1 VYITLQGQGVDL
13 SDYPESDLQGVH
25 EMAVRRKDLC
35 RAGVLAT
42 VVVLAL
48 VGAWGSV
55 ATALPVH
62 YRWAVS
68 AQVRG
73 HKSVAGR
80 KRSPQARTAIVGGS
94 QIAISQAPWQVE
106 VFAEFQSG
114 NESSCGG
121 AILDSTHVVT
131 AAHCTF
137 DLERGE
143 PLPASALIVVGGT
156 AHMTAEEIKNN
167 PEVQARFVS
176 EIRVHPMFEF
186 SQGPGTSDDVAV
198 LTLKTPLSFGTS
210 VGQIALSSSEPQEG
224 VSTRLTGFGEQE
236 PEMEPDSFLYSLGM
250 TTSYPQRCGEEAD
263 AVFTCASSASGS
275 PCFGDVGS
283 VLTVG
288 EPATLIGLLD
298 AVSGAS
304 GKLCQ
309 PGADNQFVNLLAPEI
324 SDFLKGSSSPP
335 RAPRGGEGIRVH
347 GVPRAGNALTCEPGS
362 WTDASSFSY
371 GFVESTGAQM
381 LQFGPSS
388 TYELTAAD
396 VGRTIYC
403 EVQASSLGGTGVAR
417 TSALSAIEP
426 PLSSSPPP
434 PGPTMTPTPTE
445 SVASGN
451 VANGNVANNEE
462 PSSAVTSTVSLA
474 VANIPVE
481 QNGAAVLKL
490 ACVGDESCHGKL
502 TLEIKQSTKGKRDNG
517 KSHNLVV
524 GTASY
529 TISAGATASVTVHL
543 DGVGR
548 ALLRGGHGQ
557 LAAGLQISLAGVGQV
572 ETKTVRLVQKKLGKK
587 HK

>member
-1 VYITLQGQGVDL
+1 MDL
-13 SDYPESDLQGVH
+13 SDYPETAILQGVH
-25 EMAVRRKDLC
+25 EMTVRRTNLC
-35 RAGVLAT
+35 RAGVFAA

-48 VGAWGSV
+48 AGAWSSV
-55 ATALPVH
+55 AAALPVH

-68 AQVRG
+68 AQARG
-73 HKSVAGR
+73 HKSVVDHR
-80 KRSPQARTAIVGGS
+80 RSPQARAAIVGGS
-94 QIAISQAPWQVE
+94 QVAISQAPWQVE

-114 NESSCGG
+114 NENSCGG

-156 AHMTAEEIKNN
+156 AHLTAEEIKNN

-176 EIRVHPMFEF
+176 EVRVHPMFEF

-198 LTLKTPLSFGTS
+198 LTLKTPLSLGAS
-210 VGQIALSSSEPQEG
+210 VGPIALSPSEPPEG
-224 VSTRLTGFGEQE
+224 ASTRLTGFGEQE
-236 PEMEPDSFLYSLGM
+236 PEMEPDSFLYSLGL
-250 TTSYPQRCGEEAD
+250 TTSYPRRCGEEAD

-275 PCFGDVGS
+275 ACFGDVGS

-309 PGADNQFVNLLAPEI
+309 PGADNQFVNLVAPEI

-335 RAPRGGEGIRVH
+335 RAPRGGAGIRVH
-347 GVPRAGNALTCEPGS
+347 GVLMAGNALTCEPGS

-403 EVQASSLGGTGVAR
+403 EVQASGPGGTGVVR
-417 TSALSAIEP
+417 TSALRAIEP
-426 PLSSSPPP
+426 PLPSSSPPP
-434 PGPTMTPTPTE
+434 GPTTTPTPTE

-451 VANGNVANNEE
+451 AANSNVANNEE
-462 PSSAVTSTVSLA
+462 SSSAVTPTVSLA
-474 VANIPVE
+474 ATNIPVE
-481 QNGAAVLKL
+481 PNGAAVLKL
-490 ACVGDESCHGKL
+490 ACIGDESCHGKL
-502 TLEIKQSTKGKRDNG
+502 TLQIKQSTKGKRGNG
-517 KSHNLVV
+517 KSHHLVV

-529 TISAGATASVTVHL
+529 TISAGATVSVRINL
-543 DGVGR
+543 DGAGR
-548 ALLRGGHGQ
+548 ALLRSDHGQ

-572 ETKTVRLVQKKLGKK
+572 EAKTVRLVQKTPGKK